1 MKLLILFQIFFLLI
15 QGQHV
20 KRFTRST
27 DKTNVND
34 FLQKFGYMPRLRS
47 LKTSNTSDE
56 STSYA
61 LRTFQEYNHLPVT
74 GELDDKTVK
83 LMNTPRCGMQDKPTP
98 HGMPLAFSAG
108 NGDWGKKVLTYKIS
122 KGSTKVTAV
131 IIRENIAKSVAVWT
145 SVADITITEVTGA
158 ASADID
164 IRFEFGAHGDGFP
177 FDGPGGIVTH
187 AWYPPDGRLHFDDAE
202 AWDVGGNGADLF
214 PICAHAIGHIL
225 GLGHSNV
232 PGSMMY
238 PWDPATGN
246 PAGVLSPDDLAG
258 IRSSFGTTPGTVT
271 QNLLDANDLQSR
283 PAGLVGKPA
292 VCYMSFQAATK
303 SPAMDMTIAF
313 VEDVYVLVIDD
324 DVGLRRITRTES
336 IFSGIFYNPDAAFTN
351 PKTSYT
357 YFIKG
362 KYVYEFDYNLD
373 PVSRNMITDDF
384 PEDPHASFAR
394 SENEIYIFGATKV
407 WKFDLQKKSVV
418 PGSEALIKD
427 AFRGVPDD
435 IDAAI
440 YDKPNTVYFFKE
452 LSYYVYDLETNRVT
466 EGGPEYDAPATFL
479 QDKCISDDQ

>member
-1 MKLLILFQIFFLLI
+1 MKLIILFQTFSLLI
-15 QGQHV
+15 HGQHV

-108 NGDWGKKVLTYKIS
+108 NGDWGKKYLTYKIS
-122 KGSTKVTAV
+122 KSSTKVTADT
-131 IIRENIAKSVAVWT
+131 IRSTIARSVAVWT
-145 SVADITITEVTGA
+145 SVADITITEITGA
-158 ASADID
+158 AAADID
-164 IRFEFGAHGDGFP
+164 IRFEF
-177 FDGPGGIVTH
+177 GGIVTH

-214 PICAHAIGHIL
+214 PICAHAVGHIL

-246 PAGVLSPDDLAG
+246 PAAVLSPDDLAG
-258 IRSSFGTTPGTVT
+258 IQSSF
-271 QNLLDANDLQSR
+271 A
-283 PAGLVGKPA
+283 
-292 VCYMSFQAATK
+292 
-303 SPAMDMTIAF
+303 PAMDMTIAF
-313 VEDVYVLVIDD
+313 VEDVYVFVIDD

-373 PVSRNMITDDF
+373 PVSRNMITEDF
-384 PEDPHASFAR
+384 PEDPHAAFAR

-407 WKFDLQKKSVV
+407 WKFDLQTKSVV
-418 PGSEALIKD
+418 PGSESLIKD
-427 AFRGVPDD
+427 AFKGVPDD

-440 YDKPNTVYFFKE
+440 YDKPNRVYFFKE
-452 LSYYVYDLETNRVT
+452 LSYYVYDLETNSVT

>member
-1 MKLLILFQIFFLLI
+1 
-15 QGQHV
+15 
-20 KRFTRST
+20 
-27 DKTNVND
+27 
-34 FLQKFGYMPRLRS
+34 MPRLRS

-56 STSYA
+56 STSNA
-61 LRTFQEYNHLPVT
+61 IRTFQEFNHLPVT

-98 HGMPLAFSAG
+98 HGMPLAFSAN
-108 NGDWGKKVLTYKIS
+108 NGEWGKKVLTYKIS
-122 KGSTKVTAV
+122 KGSTKLTLDAV
-131 IIRENIAKSVAVWT
+131 RQTIANAIKIWT
-145 SVADITITEVTGA
+145 DVADITITEITGA
-158 ASADID
+158 PAADVD
-164 IRFEFGAHGDGFP
+164 IRFEV
-177 FDGPGGIVTH
+177 GGIITH

-202 AWDVGGNGADLF
+202 AWDQGGPGANLF

-238 PWDPATGN
+238 PWDPATEN
-246 PAGVLSPDDLAG
+246 PSSSLSPDDLAG
-258 IRSSFGTTPGTVT
+258 IQSSFGPSPTTVDPVT

-283 PAGLVGKPA
+283 PSGLVGKPA

-313 VEDVYVLVIDD
+313 VEDVYVLIIDD
-324 DVGLRRITRTES
+324 DIGLRRITRTES
-336 IFSGIFYNPDAAFTN
+336 VFSGIFYNPDAAFTN

-362 KYVYEFDYNLD
+362 KYIYEFDYNLD

-384 PEDPHASFAR
+384 PEDPHAAYAR
-394 SENEIYIFGATKV
+394 SEHEIYIFGATKV
-407 WKFDLQKKSVV
+407 WKFDLQTKSVI

-427 AFRGVPDD
+427 AFRGIPDD

-440 YDKPNTVYFFKE
+440 YDKPNRVYFFKE
-452 LSYYVYDLETNRVT
+452 LSYYVYDLETNSVT
-466 EGGPEYDAPATFL
+466 EGGPEYDAAATFL